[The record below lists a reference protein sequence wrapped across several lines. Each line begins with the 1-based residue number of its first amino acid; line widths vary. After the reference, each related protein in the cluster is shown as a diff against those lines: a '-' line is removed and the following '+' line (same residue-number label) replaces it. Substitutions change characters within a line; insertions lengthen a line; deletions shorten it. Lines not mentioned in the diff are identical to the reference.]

1 MKYFSSTFQEYIT
14 KCSKFNLH
22 NNMKP
27 LFNILNDD
35 IKKQNNL
42 IFYGPSGTGK
52 YTQALNYIKKY
63 SGSNLRFERKITF
76 NFNSKKQYIF
86 NVSDIHF
93 EIDMS
98 LLGCHAK
105 MLFNDIYYHILNI
118 LSTRTNRTGIIICKN
133 FHHIHSELLEIFYSY
148 MQTLQHKNL
157 KIFYILITEQIS
169 FIPRTILNRCQI
181 IPLKRPTKSDYN
193 KATSKSLISKI
204 QNVNDIVNIK
214 DIQSKVGNL
223 TNINKNI
230 CDKILVLIKNY
241 NNINFLQLRDILY
254 EIFIYNLNIYA
265 CLNYILKTLIEDFNI
280 DEEKT
285 DKIVIRLYKFLKL
298 YNNNYRPIY
307 HLESFIFYLCI
318 VIHEL

>member
-1 MKYFSSTFQEYIT
+1 
-14 KCSKFNLH
+14 
-22 NNMKP
+22 
-27 LFNILNDD
+27 
-35 IKKQNNL
+35 
-42 IFYGPSGTGK
+42 
-52 YTQALNYIKKY
+52 
-63 SGSNLRFERKITF
+63 
-76 NFNSKKQYIF
+76 
-86 NVSDIHF
+86 
-93 EIDMS
+93 MS

-223 TNINKNI
+223 TNINIPI
-230 CDKILVLIKNY
+230 CSDVSPL
-241 NNINFLQLRDILY
+241 
-254 EIFIYNLNIYA
+254 
-265 CLNYILKTLIEDFNI
+265 
-280 DEEKT
+280 
-285 DKIVIRLYKFLKL
+285 
-298 YNNNYRPIY
+298 PSW
-307 HLESFIFYLCI
+307 H
-318 VIHEL
+318 

>member
-14 KCSKFNLH
+14 KCEKFNLH
-22 NNMKP
+22 KNLNP
-27 LFNILNDD
+27 LFNSLNND

-63 SGSNLRFERKITF
+63 SATNLRFERKITF
-76 NFNSKKQYIF
+76 NFNNKKQYIF

-105 MLFNDIYYHILNI
+105 LLFNDIYYHVLNI
-118 LSTRTNRTGIIICKN
+118 LSARTNRTGIIICKN
-133 FHHIHSELLEIFYSY
+133 FHHIHSELLDIFYSY

-157 KIFYILITEQIS
+157 KIFFILITEQIS
-169 FIPRTILNRCQI
+169 FIPINILNRCQI
-181 IPLKRPTKSDYN
+181 IPFKRPTKNNYS
-193 KATSKSLISKI
+193 KATSKTLMSNI
-204 QNVNDIVNIK
+204 QYVKDIVNIK
-214 DIQSKVGNL
+214 DIQSKIGNL
-223 TNINKNI
+223 FNINKII

-241 NNINFLQLRDILY
+241 NDIHFLNLRDILY

-265 CLNYILKTLIEDFNI
+265 CLNYILMNLIKESYI
-280 DEEKT
+280 DEKNT
-285 DKIVIRLYKFLKL
+285 DKILIKLYKFLKL